1 MWVPHKELK
10 KKKED
15 DKTKKTSNED
25 GRAESEFRRD
35 FFFYYLFSLNFFL
48 RFTETCPSEF
58 VGINTE
64 SALRDEGYA

>member
-1 MWVPHKELK
+1 MGYVGPTSKEKEKTNNKKLK
-10 KKKED
+10 SKAKKGIENG
-15 DKTKKTSNED
+15 KTKV
-25 GRAESEFRRD
+25 
-35 FFFYYLFSLNFFL
+35 FFLIFSFLYFFL

>member
-10 KKKED
+10 KNQKRIKI
-15 DKTKKTSNED
+15 NLL
-25 GRAESEFRRD
+25 GRAPERKKKRETFCFK
-35 FFFYYLFSLNFFL
+35 FFLFFSLVFL

-58 VGINTE
+58 IGVNTE

>member
-10 KKKED
+10 KKK
-15 DKTKKTSNED
+15 KKMTKQKQKNI
-25 GRAESEFRRD
+25 RESRISQEIY
-35 FFFYYLFSLNFFL
+35 FFYYLFSLNFFL